1 MKPIGRKAVKFWSRK
16 DQPAPLDDLIEDA
29 YAALKGMD
37 EFTEAYTDALKNLK
51 ELLEINA
58 TEKKRTTPSPEAV
71 LSAAARL
78 AGIALILAFEQKH
91 VITTKSLSMIP
102 RI

>member
-1 MKPIGRKAVKFWSRK
+1 VFSIRKERTPS
-16 DQPAPLDDLIEDA
+16 PLDDLIEDA

-37 EFTEAYTDALKNLK
+37 ETTEAYTDALRNLEK
-51 ELLEINA
+51 LLEIRA

-71 LSAAARL
+71 LSAAASL
-78 AGIALILAFEQKH
+78 TGIVLILAFEQKH

-102 RI
+102 RSK

>member
-1 MKPIGRKAVKFWSRK
+1 MFSIRKERTPS
-16 DQPAPLDDLIEDA
+16 PLDDLIEDA

-37 EFTEAYTDALKNLK
+37 ETTEAYTDALRNLEK
-51 ELLEINA
+51 LLEIRA

-71 LSAAARL
+71 LSAAASL
-78 AGIALILAFEQKH
+78 TGIVLILAFEQKH

-102 RI
+102 RSK